1 MLCATAKKQISTI
14 NSRLIIINKK
24 NMKRTIFT
32 ITALVFVVFSIFSQI
47 EATTSTG
54 KKVIL
59 NPDNTWT
66 FKDTEGL
73 DYDCNCND
81 YISTQED
88 KVTGTVMVAAKVIVT
103 ISADPEKGCLII
115 DFMKGGTKTL
125 IISFHAFGASSC
137 VDKENKIN
145 ILFRDGTKIELS
157 NKSNF
162 NCDNKLS
169 EYLGG
174 LFKKD
179 YELELLRTKEM
190 ETIRV
195 WTSKGFVE
203 ENLSVSQSKNIKL
216 TIDCLMKYN
225 H

>member
-1 MLCATAKKQISTI
+1 
-14 NSRLIIINKK
+14 
-24 NMKRTIFT
+24 MKRTIFT
-32 ITALVFVVFSIFSQI
+32 ITALVLVVFSIFSQS

-66 FKDTEGL
+66 IKETEGL

-88 KVTGTVMVAAKVIVT
+88 KVTGTVIVGAKVIFK
-103 ISADPEKGCLII
+103 ISSDAEKSSLII
-115 DFMKGGTKTL
+115 DFMKGDTKTL
-125 IISFHAFGASSC
+125 IISFQAFGASSC

-145 ILFRDGTKIELS
+145 ILFRDGTRIELS
-157 NKSNF
+157 NKSDF
-162 NCDNKLS
+162 NCDNRLS

-174 LFKKD
+174 PFKKD
-179 YELELLRTKEM
+179 SELEILRTKEI